1 MWPLQGGWGSW
12 PVCGEGPAPGRR
24 SPWNPLPHLGALP
37 TFLQPLWEQP
47 SPGKRRVSL
56 PSAPPP
62 LPAACVVISLPPA
75 PCSGDAGRQGPQQ
88 LGLHS
93 SSVMA
98 TVQLP
103 GLLPAQPPPCPFL
116 LGEYC
121 PFSVPWRGTG
131 GDSKA
136 QSPPPSARQESNI
149 HVSKNLAAP
158 ELTLS

>member
-24 SPWNPLPHLGALP
+24 SPWNPFPHLSALP
-37 TFLQPLWEQP
+37 TFLQPLWEAAIPRQEKTEP
-47 SPGKRRVSL
+47 SLSP
-56 PSAPPP
+56 PTSAPC
-62 LPAACVVISLPPA
+62 LRGNLPA
-75 PCSGDAGRQGPQQ
+75 PCSGDAGRQGPQK

-93 SSVMA
+93 SPVMA

-116 LGEYC
+116 LREYC

-136 QSPPPSARQESNI
+136 QSPPPSTRQESNI